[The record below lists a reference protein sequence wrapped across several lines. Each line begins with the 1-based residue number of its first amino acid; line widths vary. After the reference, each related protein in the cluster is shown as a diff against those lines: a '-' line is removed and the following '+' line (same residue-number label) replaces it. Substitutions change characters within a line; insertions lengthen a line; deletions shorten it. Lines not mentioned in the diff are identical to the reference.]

1 MNEDE
6 EAVLKSMAEGVTK
19 GLTDSKI
26 INNLLEPVSKEV
38 GKTLGTISKAINVA
52 ISPIAG
58 MIWGYEKISTWLMGR
73 LEQKLSDV
81 PVENIIPP
89 KALIVGPSIEAI
101 KFLGEDEDL
110 REMFAQLIAS
120 SLNKDEVKY
129 VHPGFVEI
137 LKNLSCED
145 AKVLN
150 FIYRKGYCPEIKIL
164 AWGPDKPNV
173 EIPIKYLFSILE
185 DEIEDLS
192 LGGHTSIVNLERLGL
207 IESAHLSKVNRADYD
222 KIRSSYVYASIINKG
237 VEANQPY
244 KTLEN
249 YYDLTSFGKDFCRVC
264 IGKTID
270 DFIK

>member
-19 GLTDSKI
+19 GLSDSKI
-26 INNLLEPVSKEV
+26 VNNLLEPVSKEV

-58 MIWGYEKISTWLMGR
+58 MIWGYEKISTWLMSR
-73 LEQKLSDV
+73 LEQKLNNV
-81 PVENIIPP
+81 PIENIIPP

-101 KFLGEDEDL
+101 KFLGEDEEL

-120 SLNKDEVKY
+120 SLNKEEAVH

-137 LKNLSCED
+137 LKNLSTED

-150 FIYRKGYCPEIKIL
+150 FIYLKGYCPEIKIL
-164 AWGPDKPNV
+164 AWAADKPNV
-173 EIPIKYLFSILE
+173 EVPVKYLFSILE
-185 DEIEDLS
+185 EIENLL

-207 IESAHLSKVNRADYD
+207 IESAHLSKVDRTDYN
-222 KIRSSYVYASIINKG
+222 KIRSSVPYSEIINNGIEINK
-237 VEANQPY
+237 PY
-244 KTLEN
+244 KVLEN
-249 YYDLTSFGKDFCRVC
+249 YFELTSLGKDFCRVC
-264 IGKTID
+264 IGKMIE
-270 DFIK
+270 DFI